1 MQVSFLSRASEI
13 IVSGYGLP
21 RYLGKSLLELYRVT
35 VFKNG
40 NQGGTAKTFVP
51 EIALLQSQGFIFY
64 FERGFFMNIKI
75 ADRTLSLK
83 ANFSFKEKIE
93 IARQL
98 EKLSVSAIELPQMEN
113 IKTDTLLVKTIT
125 YFVKNAVLSLAAA
138 PTKKGIDD
146 AVLALN
152 TAEKGRVRIEL
163 PVSTVGME
171 YSLHKKPDKML
182 KLIEELV
189 SYAKEKISDV
199 EFVAVDATRAEAEFL
214 KEAISAARNSGANV
228 ITVCDTAAEM
238 MPDEFGEFVKELA
251 VDGVVC
257 ENKNGLAVANAV
269 MAVKNGAN
277 TVKTAVSNEIDLLTF
292 AGVIKNCGNNL
303 DIESSVKYTQ
313 LNRIISQIDWIMG
326 NANDTKNVVKADDL
340 TDELLLTE
348 SDDKQTVLDTVSRLG
363 YDLSE
368 DDSAKVY
375 EEFLRVAANRKVT
388 SKELDAIVATV
399 ALQVEPTFK
408 LVNFVVNSGNIIT
421 ASAQIT
427 LDVNGE
433 QKQGISTGDGPIDAA
448 FHAIEQII
456 GCRYE
461 LDDFQIQSVTEGK
474 GAMGNAVV
482 KLRVN
487 GKLYSGNGI
496 STDIIAA
503 AIKAYINAVNKIV
516 YEEA

>member
-1 MQVSFLSRASEI
+1 
-13 IVSGYGLP
+13 
-21 RYLGKSLLELYRVT
+21 
-35 VFKNG
+35 
-40 NQGGTAKTFVP
+40 
-51 EIALLQSQGFIFY
+51 
-64 FERGFFMNIKI
+64 MNIKI

-98 EKLSVSAIELPQMEN
+98 EKLGVSAIEISEMEN
-113 IKTDTLLVKTIT
+113 IKTDTLLVKTMA
-125 YFVKNAVLSLAAA
+125 YFVENGVISLAAA
-138 PTKKGIDD
+138 PTKQGID
-146 AVLALN
+146 AAATALA
-152 TAEKGRVRIEL
+152 TASKGRIRIEL
-163 PVSTVGME
+163 PVSVVGME
-171 YSLHKKPDKML
+171 YSCHKKPDKML
-182 KLIEELV
+182 IMINDLI
-189 SYAKEKISDV
+189 SYAKTKVNDV
-199 EFVAVDATRAEAEFL
+199 EFVAIDATRAEIDFL
-214 KEAISAARNSGANV
+214 KTAISTARAAGADIV
-228 ITVCDTAAEM
+228 TVCDTAAEM
-238 MPDEFGEFVKELA
+238 MPDEFGAFVKSLD

-257 ENKNGLAVANAV
+257 ENKNGLAVANAI
-269 MAVKNGAN
+269 MAVKNGVN
-277 TVKTAVSNEIDLLTF
+277 TVKTAVSDEISLETF
-292 AGVIKNCGNNL
+292 AGVIKNCGNSFGF
-303 DIESSVKYTQ
+303 SSSIKYTE
-313 LNRIISQIDWIMG
+313 LNRIINQINWVMG
-326 NANDTKNVVKADDL
+326 NTKSDKNSGKSGEFVE
-340 TDELLLTE
+340 ELSLDQN
-348 SDDKQTVLDTVSRLG
+348 DDKQTVLDTVARLG
-363 YDLSE
+363 YDLSDE
-368 DDSAKVY
+368 DSAKVY

-399 ALQVEPTFK
+399 ALQVEPTYK

-427 LDVNGE
+427 MDVKGE